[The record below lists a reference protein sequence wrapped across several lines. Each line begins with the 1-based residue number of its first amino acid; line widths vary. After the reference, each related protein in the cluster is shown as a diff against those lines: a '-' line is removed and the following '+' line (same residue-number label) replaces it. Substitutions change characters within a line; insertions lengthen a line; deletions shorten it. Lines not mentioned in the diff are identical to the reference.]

1 MELPPLILQNQREA
15 AFFYRTVEFTYSVS
29 TQNLLYRL

>member
-15 AFFYRTVEFTYSVS
+15 AFYRTVEFTYSVS